1 MIRKLSAILLIMMV
15 LVSSVGITV
24 HKHYCA
30 SFLVDTS
37 FIPHIED
44 ACDEDMPMDEDSCED
59 RHDIYNVD
67 SPIQLLTISFELSPS
82 AEWILI
88 SYFDHWL
95 NDDENQFSKPILLAE
110 LYPPPSEPNIYT
122 KVQSFLL

>member
-15 LVSSVGITV
+15 LVSTVGVTV

-44 ACDEDMPMDEDSCED
+44 ACDEDMPMEEGSCRDHHEV
-59 RHDIYNVD
+59 YKLD
-67 SPIQLLTISFELSPS
+67 SPIQILSINFELSPS
-82 AEWILI
+82 IEWLI
-88 SYFDHWL
+88 VSYFNLQIQDG
-95 NDDENQFSKPILLAE
+95 NQFSKPILLAE
-110 LYPPPSEPNIYT
+110 LYPPPTEPNIYT
-122 KVQSFLL
+122 RVQSFLL

>member
-1 MIRKLSAILLIMMV
+1 MV
-15 LVSSVGITV
+15 LVSSIGVTV

-44 ACDEDMPMDEDSCED
+44 ACDDDMPMEEDSCQD
-59 RHDIYNVD
+59 RHEIYNVD
-67 SPIQLLTISFELSPS
+67 SPIQLSSINFELSPS
-82 AEWILI
+82 IEWILI
-88 SYFDHWL
+88 SFFELRINEGD
-95 NDDENQFSKPILLAE
+95 QFSKPILIAE

-122 KVQSFLL
+122 RVQSFLL

>member
-1 MIRKLSAILLIMMV
+1 MTRKLSAILLILMV
-15 LVSSVGITV
+15 LVSSIGITV

-44 ACDEDMPMDEDSCED
+44 ACDDDMPMEEDSCQD
-59 RHDIYNVD
+59 RHEIYNVD
-67 SPIQLLTISFELSPS
+67 SPIQLLSINFELSPS
-82 AEWILI
+82 IEWILI
-88 SYFDHWL
+88 SFFELRINEGD
-95 NDDENQFSKPILLAE
+95 QFSKPILIAE

-122 KVQSFLL
+122 RVQSFLL